1 MRRTQ
6 ATVLV
11 TVRTVLLL
19 AGCSAATAATCWLAV
34 PPLRI
39 LLTAPTPAALP
50 LDALVLG
57 LCGALLLGCVGWL
70 LALTTITLAAHT
82 AHLVAPGS
90 RRVAALAGA
99 LDRLSP
105 RVVRRLV
112 AATLGATLTAGVAAP
127 ALAADGAPVGPTGG
141 LSGLRLPDRSVG
153 TTLSVA
159 SPRTV
164 ALDPPRGLRGAGHQ
178 PAAPHTL
185 VVAPGDSLWSLA
197 AELLPPHA
205 GAPRIAAAWE
215 SLQRA
220 NVDRI
225 GPDPDLILPGT
236 RLVVPDPAPAHRED
250 AP

>member
-1 MRRTQ
+1 MRRAQ
-6 ATVLV
+6 ASVQV
-11 TVRTVLLL
+11 TARAILLL
-19 AGCSAATAATCWLAV
+19 AGCSAATAATGWLAV
-34 PPLRI
+34 PPLRTV
-39 LLTAPTPAALP
+39 LTAPTPAALP
-50 LDALVLG
+50 FDALVLG
-57 LCGALLLGCVGWL
+57 LCAALLLGCVGWL
-70 LALTTITLAAHT
+70 LALTTITLAAHA
-82 AHLVAPGS
+82 AHLAAPGS

-105 RVVRRLV
+105 RLLRRLV

-127 ALAADGAPVGPTGG
+127 ALAADGGPGGPARSG

-153 TTLSVA
+153 TTLSIA
-159 SPRTV
+159 SPRTI
-164 ALDPPRGLRGAGHQ
+164 ALDPPHGVRVGHE